1 MLHCAHPSNLRS
13 ISEHPNDL
21 TLPLDLE
28 LFRFSSTLKS
38 MFPASFQ
45 IRHTKPGDSGCA
57 VPHRGEEPDAAHLVP
72 FGPYGGGQI
81 NRSSYR
87 TGHRNRLTSAGS
99 AFAYP
104 GSAPF
109 VGFFAPR
116 RYLRTLTLVAPS
128 QAKDYR
134 RRSNVIEALKT

>member
-13 ISEHPNDL
+13 MSEHPNDL

-45 IRHTKPGDSGCA
+45 IRHAKPGDSGGA

-72 FGPYGGGQI
+72 FGPYGGGRI
-81 NRSSYR
+81 
-87 TGHRNRLTSAGS
+87 TGHPIGLVIVIGLLLLGVLSRTPVALLLLASLL
-99 AFAYP
+99 P
-104 GSAPF
+104 G
-109 VGFFAPR
+109 GICGLLLW
-116 RYLRTLTLVAPS
+116 LRHRKQRITEEGLTL
-128 QAKDYR
+128 
-134 RRSNVIEALKT
+134 LKL